1 MKLQLSLWRKL
12 LSVSAV
18 FNFDMGKLFVKDRS
32 QNVVDPT
39 LRQKDKCYSKQ
50 SSNFYGLKIH

>member
-32 QNVVDPT
+32 QNDVEPT
-39 LRQKDKCYSKQ
+39 FLKQKDKCYSKQ
-50 SSNFYGLKIH
+50 N

>member
-1 MKLQLSLWRKL
+1 MARVALC
-12 LSVSAV
+12 VSAM

-32 QNVVDPT
+32 QNDVDPT
-39 LRQKDKCYSKQ
+39 LRQKDKCNSRQ